1 MNKFFVRWGI
11 NIVALYAAVAIVP
24 GIQPQSTNWVSFIWL
39 ALIFGVINAI
49 LGPLLKL
56 LTCSLIVLTLGLF
69 TLILNTFLF
78 YLAGYIGT
86 AFEVGFTVENFW
98 AAFLGSVVVSIIS
111 MVLSLMFRDE
121 LKDRKRQ
128 RD

>member
-1 MNKFFVRWGI
+1 MNKFIIRWAI
-11 NIVALYAAVAIVP
+11 NVVALYAAVAIVP
-24 GIQPQSTNWVSFIWL
+24 GIHQQSENWVSFIWL
-39 ALIFGVINAI
+39 ALIFGVINAL

-86 AFEVGFTVENFW
+86 AFEVGFTVDSFW
-98 AAFLGSVVVSIIS
+98 AALLGSVVVSFIS
-111 MVLSLMFRDE
+111 IVLSLVFRSE
-121 LKDRKRQ
+121 LKGRKR
-128 RD
+128 D